1 MSELFESKVQYAW
14 YGDDFTGSTD
24 VLEALALY
32 SVPAVLFTGIP
43 DECDLAMFSGCRAVG
58 IAGES
63 RSRPP
68 AWMDAHLPPVFAA
81 LRRLRAPVNHYK
93 VCSTFDSSPQSGS
106 IGRAMELGL
115 RVFDS
120 PFVPIVVTSPRLGRA
135 VVFGNLFAAAQ
146 GVMHRIDRHPSMRC
160 HPITP
165 MTEADLRLHL
175 AKQTSLPV
183 GLIDLL
189 VLRNGSASQELD
201 AQLRAGMRA
210 VLFDGVSYEEL
221 DAAANLLWH
230 RAAAHPIFAVGSS
243 GLTYGILR
251 AWRASGAA
259 KELTGVAPAGRTERV
274 VVLSG
279 SCSPVTA
286 AQILDARQR
295 GFELIPL
302 QGLAPWEAEKKEA
315 LRQLASG
322 RSVVLYTALGPERGD
337 GDYGAAFGSALGAA
351 LEDILRKS
359 GVCRVVIAG
368 GDTSSHAVRR
378 LGPKALTFAAAMA
391 PGAPLCRM
399 WSPGSVLDGVEIV
412 LKGGQVGSANF
423 FAQVRDGE

>member
-1 MSELFESKVQYAW
+1 MSALSASKVQYAW

-43 DECDLAMFSGCRAVG
+43 DERDLSAFPDCRAVG

-68 AWMDAHLPPVFAA
+68 AWMEAHLPPVFDAM
-81 LRRLRAPVNHYK
+81 RHLRAPVNHYK
-93 VCSTFDSSPQSGS
+93 VCSTFDSSPESGS

-115 RVFDS
+115 RTFDS
-120 PFVPIVVTSPRLGRA
+120 PFVPVVVPSPRLGRA
-135 VVFGNLFAAAQ
+135 VAFGNLFASAQ
-146 GVMHRIDRHPSMRC
+146 GVMHRIDRHPTMRC

-175 AKQTSLPV
+175 AKQTSLPI

-189 VLRNGSASQELD
+189 ALRNGSAVRELE
-201 AQLRAGMRA
+201 AQLRAGMKA

-221 DAAANLLWH
+221 DEATSLLWQ
-230 RAAAHPIFAVGSS
+230 RASAHPMFAVGSS

-251 AWRASGAA
+251 AWQCSGNA
-259 KELTGVAPAGRTERV
+259 KELAALPPAEHAERI

-286 AQILDARQR
+286 EQILDAQQR
-295 GFELIPL
+295 GFATLRL
-302 QGLAPWEAEKKEA
+302 QGGPPWDREKEEA
-315 LRQLASG
+315 LRVLASG
-322 RSVVLYTALGPERGD
+322 RSVILYTALGPERGD
-337 GDYGAAFGSALGAA
+337 GDYGAAFSAALGAA
-351 LEDILRKS
+351 MGEILRKS
-359 GVCRVVIAG
+359 GVGRAVIAG
-368 GDTSSHAVRR
+368 GDTASHAVRP
-378 LGPKALTFAAAMA
+378 LGPRALTFAAPMA
-391 PGAPLCRM
+391 PGVPLCRM
-399 WSPGSVLDGVEIV
+399 WAPGSPLDGVEIV
-412 LKGGQVGSANF
+412 LKGGQVGPVSF
-423 FAQVRDGE
+423 FTQVREGQ